1 MKELYFEESAKDGDV
16 RISMEMN
23 DLIHEEEERMK
34 KLFIEFADK
43 VKKSWESRTPNS
55 VQLLFIVVLDDFPYE
70 SSKISIGQNFRER
83 FC

>member
-1 MKELYFEESAKDGDV
+1 MKELYFKEHAKDGDV

-43 VKKSWESRTPNS
+43 VKKE
-55 VQLLFIVVLDDFPYE
+55 LGE
-70 SSKISIGQNFRER
+70 
-83 FC
+83 